1 MGSEHKTFAD
11 FERPAVADDVG
22 PVMHPLK
29 KKMNFDLLISPDS
42 DVWLV
47 MDQPLSEIMKW
58 LEYDPDLDTLCLVS
72 ASGRIQDLGMKIP
85 APMKKYLRAAT
96 EVALVYQGDHCVNDM
111 SVIPLVSRD
120 MMN

>member
-1 MGSEHKTFAD
+1 MGAEPKTFAD
-11 FERPAVADDVG
+11 FEKPAVADDVS
-22 PVMHPLK
+22 PVMQPLK

-96 EVALVYQGDHCVNDM
+96 EITLVYQGDHCVNDM